1 MWTMLK
7 SVFSPE
13 GAGLCSLHKQM
24 ALHPEKPLSRMTA
37 ANSDLVWVERE
48 GKPIQGEVCAMR

>member
-1 MWTMLK
+1 MLK

-24 ALHPEKPLSRMTA
+24 ALHLEKPLSRMTA
-37 ANSDLVWVERE
+37 ANSDLFWVERE